1 MIHMQYISPG
11 DEATVKGVPD
21 ITYIWNR
28 PPYSRFVWDG
38 AALKPIGGGS
48 VALTNAEFAALVAA
62 DGLQLGII
70 YRVGTPEV
78 WYRATGVDTYTPVS
92 AGADYVDVSVP
103 GADDY
108 TIEV

>member
-1 MIHMQYISPG
+1 MSE
-11 DEATVKGVPD
+11 DEFQVLVGSQKLEFDIIYRVGTPEVWYRATGTS
-21 ITYIWNR
+21 TYET
-28 PPYSRFVWDG
+28 VG
-38 AALKPIGGGS
+38 AGS
-48 VALTNAEFAALVAA
+48 IALTDSEFAALVAA

-92 AGADYVDVSVP
+92 AGADYVDVPVP